1 MITQEQNAKPVK
13 ILVADDEQSILELY
27 EQVLSPEGTH
37 QMGYSEME
45 ELEDDLFGKNISKKS
60 EFVFELETCRQ
71 GDEAVKAIKRSL
83 EENRPFTV
91 AFLDVR
97 MPPGPDGVW
106 AAEQIRAL
114 DPNIEIV
121 IVTGYSDVDPKNIS
135 HRIPPAHKLLYIQKP
150 FHPQEIFQFASAFGS
165 KWQMERKLRK
175 YHKDLEKQVEEQT
188 REIQK
193 TNEEL
198 QKEIKERKLA
208 GESLAMSEEKHRLFF
223 ENATVGIIH
232 YSNEG
237 IVTAVN
243 DAMITIFGSSRD
255 KLIGLNIDDIPDKK
269 FSKEVYK
276 SLNGALGCFEGKFTP
291 YTGIK
296 SSIIKANW
304 IPTFRDGEV
313 IAGVGIVED
322 ITERKTLQAEAVRV
336 AHLSSLG
343 ELAAG
348 VAHEINN
355 PITGIIGY
363 AEILSDSLNEKG
375 QDAKIPNSIIKEAER
390 VAEIVK
396 NLLYFARYRKEEH
409 SPAYI
414 KDILSD
420 TFGLVER
427 QIIKDNI
434 KFSVEVPAD
443 LPKIKVRSK
452 ELQQVFLNL
461 ISNARYALNQKYP
474 KLNEDKFLEVKCETI
489 EIEGRNYVRTTFYDS
504 GIGIPANILN
514 RITDPFFSTK
524 PSGEGTGLG
533 LSISHGIIK
542 NHDGRLWFESVEG
555 EYTKSIVD
563 IPLDGGLELEE

>member
-71 GDEAVKAIKRSL
+71 GDEAVKAVKRSL
-83 EENRPFTV
+83 EENRPFAV

-106 AAEQIRAL
+106 AAVQIRAL

-135 HRIPPAHKLLYIQKP
+135 YRVPPAHKLLYIQKP

-175 YHKDLEKQVEEQT
+175 YHKDLERQVEERT

-237 IVTAVN
+237 IITALN

-269 FSKEVYK
+269 FTKEVYK
-276 SLNGALGCFEGKFTP
+276 SLNGELGYFEGEFTS

-375 QDAKIPNSIIKEAER
+375 QDAKIPNSIIK
-390 VAEIVK
+390 
-396 NLLYFARYRKEEH
+396 
-409 SPAYI
+409 
-414 KDILSD
+414 
-420 TFGLVER
+420 
-427 QIIKDNI
+427 DNI
-434 KFSVEVPAD
+434 KFSVEVSAD

-474 KLNEDKFLEVKCETI
+474 KLNEDKFLEIKCETI